1 MTLTRRT
8 LLGTSVLTVL
18 VGCAAQP
25 ESTPL
30 EPSRTAPKVSAP
42 SASATTQP
50 NPGQHEIAMEVLK
63 VMTTWNTATDTT
75 QTSGDLRA
83 RTYFTDDLA
92 ASIIA
97 PERNAASGEWFAH
110 AESISIPRIIA
121 VEGTDSLPAG
131 SLAYEVS
138 WNWKDTT
145 GNISPGDSVRLYNL
159 AMLNTAQGWKVRDYT
174 YEEFPRHN

>member
-8 LLGTSVLTVL
+8 LLGTSILTVL

-25 ESTPL
+25 EATHL
-30 EPSRTAPKVSAP
+30 EPSSTAPRVSAP
-42 SASATTQP
+42 STGATAIP
-50 NPGQHEIAMEVLK
+50 NQAQHEIATEALE

-110 AESISIPRIIA
+110 AESISIPRIIP

-159 AMLNTAQGWKVRDYT
+159 AMLNTTQGWKVSDYT
-174 YEEFPRHN
+174 YDEFPRHK